1 MATKKTVEL
10 LDGRKRP
17 FGAAGRDF
25 ARGMKEALVYL
36 ATHPWS
42 TYFVWLLIGVALAF
56 PAGLWLLYSN
66 VNEKLLDME
75 AQVGYTVYL
84 ELDVSNERM
93 GVIADIL
100 GKDPRVEQVKS
111 TSSQAALE
119 ELIDLSNLPEIMTE
133 GDFNPLPASLSV
145 RVDPNVND
153 EILTNMLADA
163 QQIDGVAEVMEDRYW
178 IERTSLL
185 MEILTRLN
193 FVAGLF
199 FGLSAV
205 LIAAAAVRLAIQD
218 RVEELRVLHLIGSP
232 RSYQRKLFQFCG
244 FFYGTGGGLMT
255 SLLLVFVIFFLQR
268 PIAESGSATEITIAL
283 TGFDWLF
290 VVVLIVISASLGLL
304 GASFSSF
311 QITRKMRQFNEV

>member
-1 MATKKTVEL
+1 MAAKKKVEL

-17 FGAAGRDF
+17 FGAALRDL

-42 TYFVWLLIGVALAF
+42 TYFVWLLIGVSLAF

-66 VNEKLLDME
+66 VNEELLEME

-84 ELDVSNERM
+84 EPGVSDERLSA
-93 GVIADIL
+93 IADML
-100 GKDPRVEQVKS
+100 GEDPRVEQVKS

-119 ELIDLSNLPEIMTE
+119 ELLDLSNLPEILTE

-145 RVDPNVND
+145 RVDPDVS
-153 EILTNMLADA
+153 EQTLTTMQRNAR
-163 QQIDGVAEVMEDRYW
+163 QIDGVIEVMEDRYW

-185 MEILTRLN
+185 MQILTRLN
-193 FVAGLF
+193 LVAGLF

-218 RVEELRVLHLIGSP
+218 RVEELRVLNLIGSP

-244 FFYGTGGGLMT
+244 FFYGMGGGLMT

-268 PIAESGSATEITIAL
+268 PIGAYGTGSEIEVVL

-290 VVVLIVISASLGLL
+290 VVVLIAISATVGVL

-311 QITRKMRQFNEV
+311 QITRKLRQFNEV

>member
-1 MATKKTVEL
+1 MAAKKKIEL

-17 FGAAGRDF
+17 FGAALRDL

-42 TYFVWLLIGVALAF
+42 TYFVWLLIGVSLAF

-66 VNEKLLDME
+66 VNEELLEME

-84 ELDVSNERM
+84 EPGVSNERLSA
-93 GVIADIL
+93 IADML
-100 GKDPRVEQVKS
+100 GKDPRVEHVKS

-119 ELIDLSNLPEIMTE
+119 ELLDLSNLPEILTE

-145 RVDPNVND
+145 RVDPDVSD
-153 EILTNMLADA
+153 QTLTAMQVRARQL
-163 QQIDGVAEVMEDRYW
+163 DGVTEVMEDRYW
-178 IERTSLL
+178 IERTNLL

-193 FVAGLF
+193 LVAGLF

-218 RVEELRVLHLIGSP
+218 RVEELRVLNLIGSP

-244 FFYGTGGGLMT
+244 FFYGIGGGLMT

-268 PIAESGSATEITIAL
+268 PIGEYGTGSEIEVAL

-290 VVVLIVISASLGLL
+290 VVVLIAISATVGVL

-311 QITRKMRQFNEV
+311 QITRKLRQFNEV

>member
-1 MATKKTVEL
+1 MTTKKTVEL

-17 FGAAGRDF
+17 FGAVGRDF

-93 GVIADIL
+93 GV
-100 GKDPRVEQVKS
+100 QVKS

-119 ELIDLSNLPEIMTE
+119 ELIDLSNLPEILTE

-145 RVDPNVND
+145 RVDPNVSD

-244 FFYGTGGGLMT
+244 FFYGIGGGLMT

-268 PIAESGSATEITIAL
+268 PIAESGSAAEITVAL

-290 VVVLIVISASLGLL
+290 VLVLIVISASLGLL

-311 QITRKMRQFNEV
+311 QITRKLRQFNEV

>member
-1 MATKKTVEL
+1 
-10 LDGRKRP
+10 
-17 FGAAGRDF
+17 
-25 ARGMKEALVYL
+25 
-36 ATHPWS
+36 
-42 TYFVWLLIGVALAF
+42 
-56 PAGLWLLYSN
+56 
-66 VNEKLLDME
+66 ME

-84 ELDVSNERM
+84 EPGVSNDRLSA
-93 GVIADIL
+93 IADTL
-100 GKDPRVEQVKS
+100 GKDPQVEHVKS

-119 ELIDLSNLPEIMTE
+119 ELLDLSNLPEILTE

-145 RVDPNVND
+145 RVDPNVSD
-153 EILTNMLADA
+153 QTLTTMQGNAR
-163 QQIDGVAEVMEDRYW
+163 QIDGVIEVMEDRYW

-193 FVAGLF
+193 LVAGLF

-218 RVEELRVLHLIGSP
+218 RVEELRVLNLIGSP

-244 FFYGTGGGLMT
+244 FFYGVGGGLMT

-268 PIAESGSATEITIAL
+268 PIGEYGTGSEIEVAL

-290 VVVLIVISASLGLL
+290 VVVLIAISATVGVL

-311 QITRKMRQFNEV
+311 QITRKLRQFNEV

>member
-1 MATKKTVEL
+1 MAAKKKVEL

-17 FGAAGRDF
+17 FGAALRDL

-42 TYFVWLLIGVALAF
+42 TYFVWLLIGVSLAF

-66 VNEKLLDME
+66 VNEELLEME

-84 ELDVSNERM
+84 EPGVSDERLSA
-93 GVIADIL
+93 IADML
-100 GKDPRVEQVKS
+100 GEDPRVEQVKS
-111 TSSQAALE
+111 TTSQAALE
-119 ELIDLSNLPEIMTE
+119 ELLDLSNLPEILTE

-145 RVDPNVND
+145 RVDPDVS
-153 EILTNMLADA
+153 EQTLTTMQRNAR
-163 QQIDGVAEVMEDRYW
+163 QIDGVIEVMEDRYW

-193 FVAGLF
+193 LVAGLF

-218 RVEELRVLHLIGSP
+218 RVEELRVLNLIGSP

-244 FFYGTGGGLMT
+244 FFYGMGGGLMT

-268 PIAESGSATEITIAL
+268 PIGAYGTGSEIEVVL

-290 VVVLIVISASLGLL
+290 VVVLIAISATVGVL

-311 QITRKMRQFNEV
+311 QITRRLRQFNEV